1 LTMTELAIRPPSDQ
15 QRWPMT
21 REAWLTL
28 IDEVRRL
35 RTDVVSP
42 AVELAHGV
50 VDLEVVRA
58 ARRLD
63 VLAVVLDAAEQIHEP
78 ARAVIGRG
86 ITVLE
91 PEGESANYTLVY
103 PGDGDP
109 AKGWIS
115 ADSPLGAAVLGRQPG
130 DRVEVAAPAGPRVVT
145 VLSVD

>member
-1 LTMTELAIRPPSDQ
+1 MTELAIRPPSDQ

-42 AVELAHGV
+42 AAELAHGV
-50 VDLEVVRA
+50 VDLAVVRA

-63 VLAVVLDAAEQIHEP
+63 VLAVVLDAAEPIHEP
-78 ARAVIGRG
+78 ARAVIGRR

-91 PEGESANYTLVY
+91 PEGESVIYTLVY

-109 AKGWIS
+109 AQGWIS
-115 ADSPLGAAVLGRQPG
+115 ADSPLGAAVLGCRPG
-130 DRVEVAAPAGPRVVT
+130 DSVEVTAPAGPRVVT
-145 VLSVD
+145 VLAVE